1 MRFCDRCFE
10 KIKDSFIRATV
21 SSECFEFCDM
31 DCFQEFSNLNDLEG
45 CTLEFVV
52 LDDDEEKC

>member
-10 KIKDSFIRATV
+10 KIKDCFVRATIGI
-21 SSECFEFCDM
+21 ECFEFCDM
-31 DCFQEFSNLNDLEG
+31 DCFQEFSNLNDLDG

-52 LDDDEEKC
+52 LDDDKE

>member
-21 SSECFEFCDM
+21 GSECFEFCDM
-31 DCFQEFSNLNDLEG
+31 DCFQEFSNLNDLDG
-45 CTLEFVV
+45 CILEFVV
-52 LDDDEEKC
+52 LDNEEEKC

>member
-1 MRFCDRCFE
+1 MRFCDNCFE
-10 KIKDSFIRATV
+10 KIKDNFVRATV
-21 SSECFEFCDM
+21 GSECFEFCDM
-31 DCFQEFSNLNDLEG
+31 DCFQEFSNLNDLDG

>member
-1 MRFCDRCFE
+1 MRFCDRCFKE
-10 KIKDSFIRATV
+10 IEDCFVRATAG
-21 SSECFEFCDM
+21 SECFEFCDM

-52 LDDDEEKC
+52 LDDDEK

>member
-21 SSECFEFCDM
+21 GSENFEFCDM
-31 DCFQEFSNLNDLEG
+31 DCFQEFSNLNDLDG
-45 CTLEFVV
+45 CILEFVV
-52 LDDDEEKC
+52 LDDDNEE

>member
-21 SSECFEFCDM
+21 GSESFEFCDM
-31 DCFQEFSNLNDLEG
+31 DCFQGFSNLNDLEG

-52 LDDDEEKC
+52 LDDDEE

>member
-21 SSECFEFCDM
+21 GSESFEFCDM
-31 DCFQEFSNLNDLEG
+31 DCFQEFSNLNDLDG
-45 CTLEFVV
+45 CTLEFVM
-52 LDDDEEKC
+52 LDDDEE

>member
-10 KIKDSFIRATV
+10 KIKDNFIRATAG
-21 SSECFEFCDM
+21 SECFEFCDM

-52 LDDDEEKC
+52 LDDEE